1 LSSKEIAFL
10 RKLTLFSG
18 LKDKDLIE
26 INNLLESETYNE
38 GCMIFNQG
46 EKGHRVYFVK
56 KGRIKIIRT
65 SEDGNEQILEILQSG
80 DVFAEVILFGINSY
94 PATAITLSNVTV
106 QYLSRERF
114 KTYFNRNPQIGWGM
128 LEVMAY
134 KLFRSQR
141 KIENLGLRN
150 TKGSVASLI
159 IDMISDFDTDIGL
172 KLYINRQDMASL
184 IGTTR
189 ETVSRTLSDFK
200 KEGLIKIKDNNLY
213 IYNIDGIRKY
223 IK

>member
-1 LSSKEIAFL
+1 LSSTEIEFL

-46 EKGHRVYFVK
+46 EKGYRVYFVK

-65 SEDGNEQILEILQSG
+65 SEDGNEQILEILHSG
-80 DVFAEVILFGINSY
+80 DVFAEVVLFGINSF

-128 LEVMAY
+128 LEVMAH
-134 KLFRSQR
+134 KLFRAQR

-150 TKGSVASLI
+150 TKGRVAALI
-159 IDMISDFDTDIGL
+159 IDMISDFETDISL
-172 KLYINRQDMASL
+172 KLDINRQDMASL

-200 KEGLIKIKDNNLY
+200 KEGLIKIEGNNLD
-213 IYNIDGIRKY
+213 ITNIDGLKRY